1 MKKTFIAVAA
11 AVSAMAFTAVSC
23 SNKKEENASVAGNTT
38 AAETVSTEET
48 AEEVTV
54 DAEAEGNRQYMK
66 GKAEEGVDITVQPF
80 PECGE
85 IPDDW
90 KEISYESVS
99 MRIPPDFEEEE
110 NAAHYIKKTYGK
122 KDSFETAY
130 IVEKMKFD
138 NGLIK
143 NYTYPEITEEVVANA
158 FKELGIDYDGTP
170 LSTYKAVLS
179 LTSEMRTDQNAES
192 FEQAMLAKEIFLSD
206 SSEVFYKQING
217 HEVYIKKA
225 ENGSDGF
232 WCFSAELFVNS
243 KESYSVEVIGD
254 TLEDALKMCS
264 TISIS

>member
-1 MKKTFIAVAA
+1 MKKTFIALAA

-23 SNKKEENASVAGNTT
+23 SSKKEENASVAGNTT
-38 AAETVSTEET
+38 AAKTISTEET

-54 DAEAEGNRQYMK
+54 DAEAEGNRKYMK

-80 PECGE
+80 PECGD

-99 MRIPPDFEEEE
+99 MRIPPEFEEEE

-130 IVEKMKFD
+130 IVQKMKSD

-158 FKELGIDYDGTP
+158 FKELGIEYDGTP

-179 LTSEMRTDQNAES
+179 LTSEMRTDQNAEY
-192 FEQAMLAKEIFLSD
+192 FEQAMLAKEMFLKE
-206 SSEVFYKQING
+206 SSEVYYRQING
-217 HEVYIKKA
+217 YDVYYKKD
-225 ENGSDGF
+225 EDGKDGF
-232 WCFSAELFVNS
+232 WCFSIELFVNS

-254 TLEDALKMCS
+254 TLEDALMMCS
-264 TISIS
+264 TIYIS